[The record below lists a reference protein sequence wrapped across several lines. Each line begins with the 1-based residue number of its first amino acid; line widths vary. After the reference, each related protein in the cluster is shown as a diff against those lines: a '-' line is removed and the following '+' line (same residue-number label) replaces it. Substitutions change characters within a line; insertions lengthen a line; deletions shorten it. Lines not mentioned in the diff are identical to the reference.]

1 MAQALV
7 VIGEILGSMY
17 IMRPMLLASAAYLR
31 VRTHL
36 RRPLAIIM
44 AARSVP
50 ALRKKLARA
59 LSSSPAVPPVSKA
72 LSAERIRSDCLVQ
85 KLLEVTTLPSGLRVA
100 TESTPG
106 HFVAVGLYTNAG
118 SRYETAETLGSS
130 HLLDR
135 LSFAVCLFLL
145 VSRTSLRSGNRVQ
158 VIEQQVSEAPPI

>member
-1 MAQALV
+1 MHPQDMNVFHLSDFRSIYSFSSSSRPDSWVRRLLAFSPTNLLADNVFMAQALV

-59 LSSSPAVPPVSKA
+59 LSSSPAVPPVSRVTD
-72 LSAERIRSDCLVQ
+72 AERIRSDCLLKSCSKSQRCRQVC
-85 KLLEVTTLPSGLRVA
+85 
-100 TESTPG
+100 ESPQS
-106 HFVAVGLYTNAG
+106 L
-118 SRYETAETLGSS
+118 
-130 HLLDR
+130 
-135 LSFAVCLFLL
+135 LL
-145 VSRTSLRSGNRVQ
+145 VTL
-158 VIEQQVSEAPPI
+158 